1 MTDKDAE
8 EKLVDHLCFS
18 TYLRC
23 RRDHAQD
30 SIVSAQVKWRDDES
44 KKVFQLDFD
53 LGKGEKD
60 TVERAVFSACR
71 PLVGKFN
78 GCPRKVFS
86 TLLAYVKEKLEL
98 REAMRWET
106 GNHYEIL
113 DVATDSSAALIKK
126 SYRRLSV
133 LYHPDKNKDD
143 SAHQK
148 FLKIRDAYECLADQD
163 RRYKY
168 DISTGIK
175 KPAFQGFRFGNR
187 FIRLDGRGGVFI
199 VI

>member
-1 MTDKDAE
+1 MACSFHTVAAFLLVATIMIAYDAAAERIVIYRDSVFVDGKARDIVVHAGEEPADAARKFCKAHRVTDKDAE

-98 REAMRWET
+98 
-106 GNHYEIL
+106 
-113 DVATDSSAALIKK
+113 KK
-126 SYRRLSV
+126 
-133 LYHPDKNKDD
+133 
-143 SAHQK
+143 Q
-148 FLKIRDAYECLADQD
+148 
-163 RRYKY
+163 
-168 DISTGIK
+168 
-175 KPAFQGFRFGNR
+175 
-187 FIRLDGRGGVFI
+187 
-199 VI
+199 